1 MDTFKSSIYP
11 VRKRE
16 IINKINP
23 NLEDLNIALKNLNSS
38 INDMNETSQEIDEFW
53 TKMETIIAQIEN
65 IQKRFVTRIGIL
77 NRNIKDVEEILWTI

>member
-1 MDTFKSSIYP
+1 MDTFKSSIHP
-11 VRKRE
+11 VRKKE

-53 TKMETIIAQIEN
+53 T
-65 IQKRFVTRIGIL
+65 
-77 NRNIKDVEEILWTI
+77 